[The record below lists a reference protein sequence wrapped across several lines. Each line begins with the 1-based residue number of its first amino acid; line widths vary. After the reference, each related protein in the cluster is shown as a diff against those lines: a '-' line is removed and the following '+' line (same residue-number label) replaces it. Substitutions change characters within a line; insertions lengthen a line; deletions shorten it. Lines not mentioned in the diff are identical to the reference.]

1 MEGIFKVRVVIVL
14 ASGEFVKE
22 FSVETYLY
30 REVL

>member
-1 MEGIFKVRVVIVL
+1 MEDIFKVRVIIAL

-22 FSVETYLY
+22 FSVESYLY